1 MNPAPS
7 VIIFTVLSGIGFAY
21 LAALGSV
28 LSPVGWAAFWQWGL
42 GFGLAVVGLVSAAFH
57 LGNPQRALLAFTQ
70 WRSSWLSREAWA
82 SVTALVLLAPVA
94 LSDWLE
100 LGWPRGLGLLGAVA
114 CLATIVAT
122 SMIYTQIK
130 AVPRWHHASV
140 PFVFLAFAASGGAML
155 SGQRGASLVFLV
167 CLGVALF
174 WHWMAGDRAFEKA
187 GSNRGTATG
196 LGGLGAV
203 SVFEWPHTGSNY
215 LLKEMIHV
223 VGRRHARKLRVI
235 AFSCS
240 VLVPMVVLG
249 LASGLLAFTIALTVH
264 LVGAFAQRWLF
275 FAQAEHVVGLY
286 YGKR

>member
-1 MNPAPS
+1 
-7 VIIFTVLSGIGFAY
+7 
-21 LAALGSV
+21 
-28 LSPVGWAAFWQWGL
+28 
-42 GFGLAVVGLVSAAFH
+42 
-57 LGNPQRALLAFTQ
+57 
-70 WRSSWLSREAWA
+70 
-82 SVTALVLLAPVA
+82 
-94 LSDWLE
+94 
-100 LGWPRGLGLLGAVA
+100 
-114 CLATIVAT
+114 
-122 SMIYTQIK
+122 
-130 AVPRWHHASV
+130 
-140 PFVFLAFAASGGAML
+140 ML
-155 SGQRGASLVFLV
+155 SGQRAASLVFLV

-174 WHWMAGDRAFEKA
+174 WHWMVGDRAFEKA

-240 VLVPMVVLG
+240 VLVPMAVLG
-249 LASGLLAFTIALTVH
+249 LASGLPAFTIALIVH